1 MKCDSVRIEYMDESA
16 FIVARAIVD
25 AAIASRGTYQAPVG
39 QLEQLGFF
47 ARQGV
52 KVRLKAIQPKD
63 DGKTW
68 LLNSHDR
75 DAMVSAAKDDLA
87 GFSNKLIG

>member
-1 MKCDSVRIEYMDESA
+1 MDESA

-25 AAIASRGTYQAPVG
+25 AAIASRGTYQATVG

-68 LLNSHDR
+68 LLGPSDNKTNFEPTR
-75 DAMVSAAKDDLA
+75 KNLIEIAEAAQKNNGGGD
-87 GFSNKLIG
+87 FIEV